1 MNIKI
6 KSSRGDYGVAE
17 FDSSKFFLK
26 KKNNNFFYII
36 DKNVYKKNKYIKKIK
51 KNLIII
57 NANEN
62 TKDYDNI
69 SQIIKKILNCGIKR
83 NATLVGVGGGVVQDI
98 TAFIASIIFR
108 GIKWNFIPTT
118 LLAQCDSCIG
128 GKTSINFK
136 KTKNQ
141 LGSFY
146 PPKKIYLDT
155 NFLKTLKFNEIK
167 SGLGEMAHYFLVSN
181 LKDWIM
187 FKKNLNLL
195 LKRNLNIKL
204 LKKMIFKSLL
214 IKKKFIEIDE
224 FDTGKRL
231 ILNYGHSFGHA
242 LEKIT
247 KYKISHGLAVAHGI
261 NISNFI
267 SLNKKYIN
275 LNIYKDIEKEILKIV
290 DLKKIKKLNLN
301 NFMEI
306 LKKDKKNK
314 NNQIRVVLTKGYGK
328 MFLKSFKENLSILL
342 ILKKYI
348 NYLKKN
354 T

>member
-1 MNIKI
+1 MFI
-6 KSSRGDYGVAE
+6 
-17 FDSSKFFLK
+17 
-26 KKNNNFFYII
+26 
-36 DKNVYKKNKYIKKIK
+36 KKNKHIKKIR
-51 KNLIII
+51 KNLVII

-62 TKDYDNI
+62 TKDYNNI
-69 SQIIKKILNCGIKR
+69 SHIIKKLLKYGIKR
-83 NATLVGVGGGVVQDI
+83 NSTLVGIGGGVAQDT

-146 PPKKIYLDT
+146 PPQNIYLDT

-187 FKKNLNLL
+187 YKNNLNLL
-195 LKRNLNIKL
+195 LKRNLNMKL
-204 LKKMIFKSLL
+204 LKKMIFRSLL

-247 KYKISHGLAVAHGI
+247 KYKIPHGLAVAHGI

-267 SLNKKYIN
+267 SLKKKYIN
-275 LNIYKDIEKEILKIV
+275 LNIYKDVEKEMSKIV
-290 DLKKIKKLNLN
+290 DLKKIKKINLN
-301 NFMEI
+301 SFMET

-328 MFLKSFKENLSILL
+328 MFLKSFKENFSIISFLRE
-342 ILKKYI
+342 YVY
-348 NYLKKN
+348 YLQKSK
-354 T
+354 